1 MEELYCFLFMFFL
14 ICCFVDYR
22 NMVTSL
28 IYHERIMTTT
38 ARAKELRR
46 VAEHM
51 ITYAKAGKYCRLW
64 GIATLIFVCMCLQN
78 IR

>member
-1 MEELYCFLFMFFL
+1 
-14 ICCFVDYR
+14 
-22 NMVTSL
+22 MVTSL

-51 ITYAKAGKYCRLW
+51 ITYAKAGEFAIPHFNTPSCVLNRRIILSNGLIVCSLMNDVVAHDRRL
-64 GIATLIFVCMCLQN
+64 AQ
-78 IR
+78 

>member
-1 MEELYCFLFMFFL
+1 MRVYLNQSDFFV
-14 ICCFVDYR
+14 FR

-51 ITYAKAGKYCRLW
+51 ITYAKAGKSYHQSVQGRHW
-64 GIATLIFVCMCLQN
+64 
-78 IR
+78 